1 MKEILA
7 PLKEYSE
14 YQQTFDNSVEKT
26 FEELVQKSHIDVEL
40 NRATVKKYNEAD
52 NEYKKEKKKLKIQ
65 KGWKSF
71 LIFLSIAGGIATA
84 IGALMIYGAL
94 KVGSSLLAGIL
105 TTSIGPVVMVAS
117 ILIITLVLNKKIKSL
132 KASAKLLKQN
142 ADSILQEAWEQMAP
156 LNFLL
161 AI

>member
-26 FEELVQKSHIDVEL
+26 FEELVQKSRIDVEL

-52 NEYKKEKKKLKIQ
+52 NEYKKEKKKLKVQ

-105 TTSIGPVVMVAS
+105 TTSIGPVVMIAS

-142 ADSILQEAWEQMAP
+142 AEIGRAHV
-156 LNFLL
+156 
-161 AI
+161 

>member
-52 NEYKKEKKKLKIQ
+52 LFKYSRRYSNCNWCFNDL
-65 KGWKSF
+65 WRTKSWQF
-71 LIFLSIAGGIATA
+71 LTCWNFNYFNWTSSYGSIYIDYNF
-84 IGALMIYGAL
+84 GA
-94 KVGSSLLAGIL
+94 
-105 TTSIGPVVMVAS
+105 
-117 ILIITLVLNKKIKSL
+117 
-132 KASAKLLKQN
+132 
-142 ADSILQEAWEQMAP
+142 
-156 LNFLL
+156 
-161 AI
+161 